1 MNFNMKKSTLSS
13 ALLFLFSMSIA
24 NATSLLDTLDIDS
37 NQKLSDRLNE
47 LIQPILSY
55 DQNVV

>member
-1 MNFNMKKSTLSS
+1 MKKLTLSS
-13 ALLFLFSMSIA
+13 SLLFLFSISIA

-47 LIQPILSY
+47 IIQPILSY
-55 DQNVV
+55 DKNVTP